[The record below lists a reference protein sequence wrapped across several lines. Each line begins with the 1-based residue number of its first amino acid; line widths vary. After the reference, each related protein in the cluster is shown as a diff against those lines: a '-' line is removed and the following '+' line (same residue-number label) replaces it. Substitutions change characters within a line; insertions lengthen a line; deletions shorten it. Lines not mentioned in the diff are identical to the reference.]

1 MTALKEKMDQM
12 AVLSDKL
19 DASLELQNYWPDLF
33 EHGQCRAAPCKPA
46 DATVVNCL
54 RVTAGNGEI
63 RYIPVAVLDK
73 GGLFFKKCWQSTP
86 NPQKFKQ
93 RYGEPYD
100 VY

>member
-1 MTALKEKMDQM
+1 MTELKEKMDQM

-19 DASLELQNYWPDLF
+19 DASLELKNYWPDLF

-86 NPQKFKQ
+86 NPHNMKCFSK
-93 RYGEPYD
+93 EPYD